1 MVFYFT
7 VVFHHIVIFLVF
19 ILILILIFNT
29 AFQFIYLIFGVTSIS
44 SLFL

>member
-7 VVFHHIVIFLVF
+7 VGFHRIVIFLVF
-19 ILILILIFNT
+19 ILILIFNT
-29 AFQFIYLIFGVTSIS
+29 AFQFIYLIFGVTSTS

>member
-1 MVFYFT
+1 MVFYLT

-19 ILILILIFNT
+19 ILILIFNT

>member
-7 VVFHHIVIFLVF
+7 VGFHRIVIFLVF
-19 ILILILIFNT
+19 ILILIFNT